1 MPVPPNSHLKLP
13 PQDDLPLLDRSN
25 AAGLIARGVMRYFAA
40 HGMVGLAE
48 MTLRSGRRADLLCL
62 DAKSRITIVEIK
74 SSIEDFR
81 CDQKWPE
88 YLEYCD
94 RFYFA
99 VPESFPQAVLPPEQ
113 GLMVADGYGA
123 SVIRESGDF
132 ALNAARR
139 RALLLQFAQLAAGR
153 LQAVIDPDGMAGRLE
168 SF

>member
-1 MPVPPNSHLKLP
+1 MPVPPNSHLKSP
-13 PQDDLPLLDRSN
+13 PQDAVPLLDRSN
-25 AAGLIARGVMRYFAA
+25 AAGLVARGVMRYFAA

-62 DAKSRITIVEIK
+62 DGRSRITIVEIK
-74 SSIEDFR
+74 SSLEDFR
-81 CDQKWPE
+81 VDQKWPE

-94 RFYFA
+94 HFYFA
-99 VPESFPQAVLPPEQ
+99 VPESFPQDVLPADH

-123 SVIRESGDF
+123 SVLRESDDF
-132 ALNAARR
+132 ALNPARR

-153 LQAVIDPDGMAGRLE
+153 LQAVIDPEGMAGRLE